1 MPIATTLNAFPRP
14 YGSLDPALRIAF
26 QKMKERQTGVVGVT
40 IMLTDAPI
48 VGTLMLFKNGTLLDE
63 VAGAGGYTITDRT
76 VTLGTAAIAGDV
88 FITFY
93 HYRITRTG

>member
-1 MPIATTLNAFPRP
+1 MAVTTTLNAFPRP
-14 YGSLDPALRIAF
+14 YGSVDPALRLVF

-40 IMLTDAPI
+40 ITLTDAPI
-48 VGTLMLFKNGTLLDE
+48 AGTLQLFKNGLLLDE
-63 VAGAGGYTITDRT
+63 VAGAANYTIADRT

-88 FITFY
+88 FIAFY

>member
-1 MPIATTLNAFPRP
+1 MPTTTTLNAFPRP
-14 YGSLDPALRIAF
+14 FGSLDPAMRVAF

-40 IMLTDAPI
+40 ITLTDAPI
-48 VGTLMLFKNGTLLDE
+48 LGTLQLFKNGILLDE

>member
-1 MPIATTLNAFPRP
+1 MPVTTTLNAFPRP
-14 YGSLDPALRIAF
+14 FGSLDPAMRVAF

-40 IMLTDAPI
+40 ITLTDAPI
-48 VGTLMLFKNGTLLDE
+48 LGTLLLFKNGTLLDE
-63 VAGAGGYTITDRT
+63 VAGAGNYTITDRT

-88 FITFY
+88 FIAHY

>member
-1 MPIATTLNAFPRP
+1 MPITTTLNAFPRP
-14 YGSLDPALRIAF
+14 YGSLDPALRLAF

-40 IMLTDAPI
+40 IALTDAPI

>member
-1 MPIATTLNAFPRP
+1 MAVSTTLNAFPRP
-14 YGSLDPALRIAF
+14 YGSVDPALRLAF

-40 IMLTDAPI
+40 ITLTDAPI
-48 VGTLMLFKNGTLLDE
+48 TGTLMLHKNGLLLDE
-63 VAGAGGYTITDRT
+63 VAGAGNYTITDRT

-88 FITFY
+88 FIAHY